1 MGVRDSVM
9 RLAGTLS
16 LVTMLLVA
24 GCSSSDSPPVPQPQ
38 LKGIVQSGGT
48 ASTRGLANAAV
59 RWYEVS
65 SGAPRLLGTATT
77 NQAGNFAIAIPNST
91 VAGVSFVTARVGSGV
106 DLIAALGKPVPDFVT
121 INELTTVAAA
131 FSFAQFYNDTEIRGD
146 NLALSIAAGMNA
158 NLVNVATGGSSSV
171 LLSSPNA
178 DQTNSL
184 RSTMNLANFIAGCVR
199 QPGLCP
205 VVFALATP
213 PGGPPPTSTLR
224 ALVNVAH
231 NPAVNVA
238 GIFSQSQEAEPYEPN
253 LAAAPDAWTLA
264 VKVNDTG
271 SGTTPFGG
279 AANTVFDDKGY
290 AWINNNTIQGQS
302 ISAMSVIV
310 LKPDG
315 SPADGSNGTPKS
327 PVTGGGVFGAG
338 FGISRSVQ
346 DGSIWVGNFGWGGDN
361 PGPEGNGDGCVSQ
374 FADDGNTI
382 SPANGYDGGTDR
394 VQGIVADHSGNIWTA
409 NFGNNKLVVF
419 PAGDPDRAL
428 AQDLPCHPFG
438 VAVAADGT
446 AWVSTIGGGL
456 LTEPALCVH
465 NSTVSHWR
473 LDTDRLDKLSET
485 EVGAELKGLD
495 IDFEGFVWVASGGDD
510 TVYRLDPTG
519 SVVGAYQGGGID
531 APWAV
536 RIDDAGNVWVANFGV
551 MDILPPNNIYD
562 NAALSVLAGPNSP
575 SGLPVGTPI
584 SPSTG
589 YTLPSAGAPVLLSDG
604 TPLNETGDGKQPAF
618 TPLMR
623 AVSAVPDRAGN
634 VWVSNNWKPNFT
646 SDLVGDPGGD
656 GMVIFIGLAAPTQP
670 GRTQ

>member
-1 MGVRDSVM
+1 M
-9 RLAGTLS
+9 
-16 LVTMLLVA
+16 
-24 GCSSSDSPPVPQPQ
+24 PQ
-38 LKGIVQSGGT
+38 LTGVVQSGGT
-48 ASTRGLANAAV
+48 NTRAIANATVHLYAAG
-59 RWYEVS
+59 
-65 SGAPRLLGTATT
+65 SGAPRLLGTATSNAT
-77 NQAGNFAIAIPNST
+77 GNFTIAISNST
-91 VAGVSFVTARVGSGV
+91 VAGVRFVTASRSGGI
-106 DLIAALGKPVPDFVT
+106 DLVAVLGESIPSFVT

-131 FSFAQFYNDTEIRGD
+131 VSFVQFFHDIEIRGAS
-146 NLALSIAAGMNA
+146 LALSIAARMNA
-158 NLVNVATGGSSSV
+158 NLVNVATGASSSV

-199 QPGLCP
+199 QTVTQCP

-213 PGGPPPTSTLR
+213 PGGEPPTSTLQ
-224 ALVNVAH
+224 ALVNVAR

-238 GIFSQSQEAEPYEPN
+238 GIFSQSQEVDPYEPN

-271 SGTTPFGG
+271 SGTMPFGG
-279 AANTVFDDKGY
+279 AANTVFDANGY

-315 SPADGSNGTPKS
+315 SPADGTSGTPKS

-338 FGISRSVQ
+338 FGITRSVK
-346 DGSIWVGNFGWGGDN
+346 DGSIWVGNFGWGRDN

-374 FADDGNTI
+374 FAANGGAI
-382 SPANGYDGGTDR
+382 SGGTGYDGGTDR
-394 VQGIVADHSGNIWTA
+394 VQGIVADHNGNIWTA

-456 LTEPALCVH
+456 LTEPASCVH
-465 NSTVSHWR
+465 KSTVTHWR
-473 LDTDRLDKLSET
+473 LDTDRLEKLSET

-495 IDFEGFVWVASGGDD
+495 IDFQGFVWVASGGDD

-519 SVVGAYQGGGID
+519 SIVGAYQGGGID

-551 MDILPPNNIYD
+551 MDILPPNNIYED
-562 NAALSVLAGPNSP
+562 AALSVLAGPNSP
-575 SGLPVGTPI
+575 SGLPVGAPI
-584 SPSTG
+584 SPPTG